1 MKEILWPFLLSLIA
15 GSMTGVGGLIILAF
29 GRISDRIMGFLMGFA
44 GGVMLIVSF
53 LDLCTEALAIISY
66 QEVVLAF
73 TMGALFIMTIDLI
86 LPHIELGRW
95 EEGVVDSRLFK
106 TGLIITIGMSLHNFP
121 EGLVI
126 STGYAHMPKLGLLI
140 AIMICLHN
148 IPEGIATVTPLTL
161 AGVGKHKAV
170 ALAFLSGLTEPIGAL
185 IGATILSALGGSEHF
200 IGMGLAFAA
209 GVMIY
214 ITVDE
219 LIPAAH
225 EYGTQKYKHMI
236 STGLLS
242 GMIFAQL
249 IAVALE
255 AFS

>member
-15 GSMTGVGGLIILAF
+15 GSTTGIGGLIVLAF
-29 GRISDRIMGFLMGFA
+29 GRISDRLMGFLMGFA

-53 LDLCTEALAIISY
+53 LNLSVEALAILSLL
-66 QEVVLAF
+66 EVVLGF
-73 TMGALFIMTIDLI
+73 TVGALFIMIIDLI
-86 LPHIELGRW
+86 LPHVELGRW

-106 TGLIITIGMSLHNFP
+106 TGLITTLGMSLHNFP
-121 EGLVI
+121 EGLVV
-126 STGYAHMPKLGLLI
+126 STGYARIPKLGLLI
-140 AIMICLHN
+140 AIIICLHN
-148 IPEGIATVTPLTL
+148 IPEGIATVIPLTL
-161 AGVGKHKAV
+161 AGVGKLKAV

-209 GVMIY
+209 GVMTY

-219 LIPAAH
+219 LIPTAH
-225 EYGTQKYKHMI
+225 EYGTRKHKHMV

-249 IAVALE
+249 IAVAFEVL
-255 AFS
+255 S